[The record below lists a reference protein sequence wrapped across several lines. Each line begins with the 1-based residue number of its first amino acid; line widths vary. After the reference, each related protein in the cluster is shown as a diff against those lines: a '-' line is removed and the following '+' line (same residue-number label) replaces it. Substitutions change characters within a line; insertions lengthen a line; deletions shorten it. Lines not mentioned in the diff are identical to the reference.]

1 MEVLVDT
8 SIWIDYFRGGGN
20 SKDLDFL
27 IDEDL
32 IVTNDIILAEL
43 IPHLKIKMQMKVIEL
58 LHEVNKISLDIH
70 WEEIIEFQVKCLKG
84 GANGVGIPD
93 LIIAQNAKQNN
104 CKVYSLDKIILSP
117 TDAALGQAVVESD
130 DVPQKT
136 KDSIAVESGLNDGIA
151 LPPILACM
159 SALSASAG
167 ANLDTGYW
175 AEFALKQIA
184 YAPVLGG
191 SVGLLGGVLVDR
203 ASKRG
208 WSLTLSMFTVRTS
221 APS

>member
-43 IPHLKIKMQMKVIEL
+43 IPYLKIKMQMKVIKL

-104 CKVYSLDKIILSP
+104 CKVYSLDKHFRL
-117 TDAALGQAVVESD
+117 
-130 DVPQKT
+130 
-136 KDSIAVESGLNDGIA
+136 LNQV
-151 LPPILACM
+151 
-159 SALSASAG
+159 
-167 ANLDTGYW
+167 
-175 AEFALKQIA
+175 LKVKL
-184 YAPVLGG
+184 YG
-191 SVGLLGGVLVDR
+191 
-203 ASKRG
+203 
-208 WSLTLSMFTVRTS
+208 
-221 APS
+221 